1 MKKIT
6 TYSGAVYHL
15 HDDGKV
21 TGGSRD
27 LVNGTLL
34 VGPFMGQSML
44 ISTPERGHLNPR
56 YEMPSVQTSYVIE
69 IEEVEDGL

>member
-15 HDDGKV
+15 HDDGII

-27 LVNGTLL
+27 LVDGRLL
-34 VGPFMGQSML
+34 YGPFMGQSML
-44 ISTPERGHLNPR
+44 VYTPERAHLNPR
-56 YEMPSVQTSYVIE
+56 YETPSVSTSYVVD
-69 IEEVEDGL
+69 IEEVENDL